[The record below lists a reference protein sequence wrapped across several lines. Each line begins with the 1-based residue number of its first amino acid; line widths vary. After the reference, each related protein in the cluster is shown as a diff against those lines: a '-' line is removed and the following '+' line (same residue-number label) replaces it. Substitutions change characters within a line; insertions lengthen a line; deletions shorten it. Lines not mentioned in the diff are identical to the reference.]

1 MTLKEKLAAR
11 IEIERIKIEI
21 ANYTEATR
29 SISKFSSYHQSKI
42 TILEERLFNVRKS
55 VNE

>member
-21 ANYTEATR
+21 ANYEEAMK
-29 SISKFSSYHQSKI
+29 SISKFSDYHRARI
-42 TILEERLFNVRKS
+42 VALEGRIEDVRS
-55 VNE
+55 RTY